1 MSSSSLLRPVVSAVI
16 LGALVTGGCA
26 TTSATQPATRA
37 AELDR
42 NMVELRAQNAG
53 YVRQIEELQNRVFIL
68 QDKLDS
74 RRNAGERRAA
84 AAPVSKHIDGV
95 HPSAAHAGAEAVDPS
110 NDPTVEYAGEAALPS
125 KRGSARPVLR
135 LSGNNRPVIAV
146 TPAPAPALPAPP
158 APAPAPAPTPEP
170 PPAIEAV
177 TPESP
182 PIYREALTALRA
194 GHDAAALAGFR
205 KFLTRSPHH
214 SYADNAQYW
223 IGECY
228 YDLKQYKAAVRE
240 FRRVVERYSHGNKV
254 PEAMLKIGI
263 SQLATGDSREGRQQL
278 ESLRRMYPKHAASR
292 LAAARLAQADEPA
305 RTATV
310 AAEVSPR

>member
-16 LGALVTGGCA
+16 LGALVTGACA
-26 TTSATQPATRA
+26 TSPATPPPARA

-42 NMVELRAQNAG
+42 TMVELRAQNAG
-53 YVRQIEELQNRVFIL
+53 YVRQIDELQNRVFIL

-74 RRNAGERRAA
+74 KRSAGRSAA
-84 AAPVSKHIDGV
+84 AAPASKHIGDGASPV
-95 HPSAAHAGAEAVDPS
+95 GHAASEVVDES
-110 NDPTVEYAGEAALPS
+110 NGPMVEYAGEAALPA
-125 KRGSARPVLR
+125 KRGRARPVLR
-135 LSGNNRPVIAV
+135 LSGNSRPIVAS
-146 TPAPAPALPAPP
+146 TPPPAPP
-158 APAPAPAPTPEP
+158 SPSPSPPSPAPESP
-170 PPAIEAV
+170 PVIEAV
-177 TPESP
+177 TSESP
-182 PIYREALTALRA
+182 PVYREALIALRA

-205 KFLTRSPHH
+205 KFLVRAPHH

-254 PEAMLKIGI
+254 PEAMLKIGLA
-263 SQLATGDSREGRQQL
+263 QLATGDSREGRQQL

-305 RTATV
+305 RPATV
-310 AAEVSPR
+310 AAEVSAK

>member
-16 LGALVTGGCA
+16 LGALVTAGCA
-26 TTSATQPATRA
+26 TTSGTQPATRA
-37 AELDR
+37 AELDH

-68 QDKLDS
+68 QDKIDS

-84 AAPVSKHIDGV
+84 AAPVSQHIDG
-95 HPSAAHAGAEAVDPS
+95 AHQAVDPP

-125 KRGSARPVLR
+125 KRGRARPVLR
-135 LSGNNRPVIAV
+135 LSGNSRPVIAV
-146 TPAPAPALPAPP
+146 
-158 APAPAPAPTPEP
+158 APAPAPAAPAPPPPEPAPAPEP

-177 TPESP
+177 TTESP

-240 FRRVVERYSHGNKV
+240 FRRVVERYPHGNKV
-254 PEAMLKIGI
+254 PEAMLKIGV
-263 SQLATGDSREGRQQL
+263 SQLATGDGREGRQQL